1 MRDIARENLATAS
14 PVSFAE
20 IVRLNGGMPKRASP
34 NFKILSTEGPK
45 SAVTFESEPGLTI
58 PGLLWLPEGAPKGA
72 VVLVSEG
79 GKIAAAKE
87 FDVPALLAAGCACL
101 AIDARGTGELRGL
114 DIRLMTY
121 LGTAPAFALAVD
133 ALAAVEAMR
142 RYSTRIAVIGAGLGG
157 AQVPMFTAMMDPSIM
172 YVAGLQGMK
181 SYLEVLDLP
190 EEDKGV
196 NYFAI
201 QPRANAGAPLE
212 ALKALV
218 KCPADWSAQGE
229 KDPDLIGH
237 LKTAIAA
244 HK

>member
-1 MRDIARENLATAS
+1 
-14 PVSFAE
+14 
-20 IVRLNGGMPKRASP
+20 
-34 NFKILSTEGPK
+34 
-45 SAVTFESEPGLTI
+45 
-58 PGLLWLPEGAPKGA
+58 
-72 VVLVSEG
+72 
-79 GKIAAAKE
+79 
-87 FDVPALLAAGCACL
+87 
-101 AIDARGTGELRGL
+101 
-114 DIRLMTY
+114 
-121 LGTAPAFALAVD
+121 
-133 ALAAVEAMR
+133 MR

-157 AQVPMFTAMMDPSIM
+157 AQVPMFTAMMDPSIV